1 MTYAI
6 DANAPMQRW
15 VTDATAFPR
24 AIPASLRTLIAAGL
38 EQHDGGSYFS
48 ATFKTLDMPIA
59 AREKFLNTVRLGT
72 LKPVQRLEPGSDF
85 WTYEC
90 VAIGLALGAAV
101 LALDPLARAFV
112 TVDVGDVEYPDAEF
126 WFGREA
132 VASVVGWERA
142 ELVMSS

>member
-6 DANAPMQRW
+6 DANAHMQRW

-24 AIPASLRTLIAAGL
+24 AIPASLRGLLAAGL

-48 ATFKTLDMPIA
+48 ATYKPLDLPVA

-101 LALDPLARAFV
+101 VALDPLARAFV

-132 VASVVGWERA
+132 VASVVEWERA

>member
-15 VTDATAFPR
+15 ATDATAFPR

-48 ATFKTLDMPIA
+48 ATFTTLDLPVA

-101 LALDPLARAFV
+101 VALDPLARAFV

-132 VASVVGWERA
+132 VASVVEWERA
-142 ELVMSS
+142 ELVMSR